1 MTTPPETTE
10 MAADRRSLGD
20 LLDAYDNWRGTLEYA
35 GSGDFDGVEKIVALY
50 RFAIANYDDPRIDL
64 LLNAVAAVEK
74 AGDTF

>member
-1 MTTPPETTE
+1 MTTPTETTE

-20 LLDAYDNWRGTLEYA
+20 LLDVYDNWRGTLEYA

>member
-1 MTTPPETTE
+1 MASPADTTE

-20 LLDAYDNWRGTLEYA
+20 LLDAYDNWHGTLDYCKGE
-35 GSGDFDGVEKIVALY
+35 FDAVEKIVALY

-64 LLNAVAAVEK
+64 VLDALAAVEK

>member
-1 MTTPPETTE
+1 MTTPTDTTE

-20 LLDAYDNWRGTLEYA
+20 LLDGYDTWRGTLEYA

-64 LLNAVAAVEK
+64 LPIAVAAVEK